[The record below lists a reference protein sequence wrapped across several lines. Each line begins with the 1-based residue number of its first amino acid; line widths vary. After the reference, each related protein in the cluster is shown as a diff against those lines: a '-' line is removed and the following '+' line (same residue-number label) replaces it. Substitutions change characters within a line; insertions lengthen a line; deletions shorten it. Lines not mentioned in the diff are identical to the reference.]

1 MSVIVEFSMFPTD
14 KGDSVSS
21 YVARIVKMLQESGI
35 SYQLTPM
42 GSIFEVN
49 EMPDALAVIAKAYR
63 QLELDCGRVFA
74 TAKFDIRK
82 GKSNRMEKKIKA
94 VEEKI
99 GKVNK

>member
-82 GKSNRMEKKIKA
+82 GKSNRMERKIKA

-99 GKVNK
+99 GKVS

>member
-82 GKSNRMEKKIKA
+82 GKSNRMERKIKA

-99 GKVNK
+99 GKVSK